1 MAKTK
6 TFHDQYLENYLYRI
20 NNDVDG
26 GVDGD
31 EKVAD
36 VGQHCHLRR
45 PGVCDHLLLTVESWT
60 MDINNLP
67 SWCFCLYIFNIAIPE
82 GQSETTCSLCYSSEM
97 RKL

>member
-45 PGVCDHLLLTVESWT
+45 PGV
-60 MDINNLP
+60 
-67 SWCFCLYIFNIAIPE
+67 
-82 GQSETTCSLCYSSEM
+82 
-97 RKL
+97 